1 MGVAGIEIEPGGAAA
16 PDLALNSLGMP
27 LASRAVAGLGQGV
40 LSRQTATPSAPP
52 SFRSSW
58 QSQLA
63 SLATD
68 ADSSADSVIG
78 EEQTSTSF
86 GSSPSSTL
94 GDRTSSAVAGRLGRS
109 AFENLTESNAG
120 SGVSKAS
127 QRTMVSN
134 PQTALMPKNSDD
146 RTQALTVTA
155 GLQSQPGRSIVSDS
169 ARTSPA
175 RKSTEEDLKTSL
187 GGDAIPAQS
196 SLVVPSAMAATL
208 DTQNQGQLSLQTSK
222 RATPQ
227 EPLEGVRNDSL
238 AIGTQSQASDPSPA
252 NPSSLPG
259 HLKLEI
265 QAGSKS
271 PTLPITRD
279 SSLTTDR
286 VETLTVAPEQA
297 VVRDPAVVQA
307 YAPGPAEPSIS
318 GREPPIEP
326 LHRHRFRRKTGVR
339 SPDLSEVGQP
349 LPGGLACFVGIRSQ
363 GRRSRGQGRRVLP
376 AGKRSSCSDSW
387 IGGAGRQ
394 RSGSSGSSRPP
405 RIRC

>member
-63 SLATD
+63 SLGTD

-109 AFENLTESNAG
+109 AFENLTNQMPGQLFRKRRSADGFQPANRAYA
-120 SGVSKAS
+120 KK
-127 QRTMVSN
+127 QRR
-134 PQTALMPKNSDD
+134 

-238 AIGTQSQASDPSPA
+238 ANGTQSQASDPSPA

-279 SSLTTDR
+279 SSLTTI
-286 VETLTVAPEQA
+286 V
-297 VVRDPAVVQA
+297 
-307 YAPGPAEPSIS
+307 S
-318 GREPPIEP
+318 
-326 LHRHRFRRKTGVR
+326 RR
-339 SPDLSEVGQP
+339 
-349 LPGGLACFVGIRSQ
+349 
-363 GRRSRGQGRRVLP
+363 
-376 AGKRSSCSDSW
+376 
-387 IGGAGRQ
+387 
-394 RSGSSGSSRPP
+394 
-405 RIRC
+405 